1 MNLEEDDMKK
11 ILSTFLVNLNLN
23 LNLKLIY
30 GISFQILSILVAYY
44 SFYFWYVIYNTNY

>member
-11 ILSTFLVNLNLN
+11 ILSTFLVNFN

-30 GISFQILSILVAYY
+30 GISFQIL
-44 SFYFWYVIYNTNY
+44 